1 MVERYRF
8 RTGSASHTHQ
18 GFLSCRNGDLEV
30 SIPSAEVHNVLFR
43 QFRPVAHD
51 AKTLR
56 RMSLPVAWQVRL
68 ARLLDTG
75 VISHVY
81 YSARIGVKDGVELRL
96 PEAQAAERPAQLRRL
111 GIHWGSSTGCKLRL
125 GCFGRADS
133 TGLWYKLSI
142 CHLLL
147 FSSPS
152 AQQPVE
158 CSQQNTRQLSLLSLP
173 GQSFVSQLLQEKMAV
188 VRITPAAGY
197 CRVDIGTHQRS
208 PEGVP
213 QLLRAAEHALEDTLG
228 ISLLK

>member
-1 MVERYRF
+1 MVKRYRL
-8 RTGSASHTHQ
+8 RTGSGSHTHQ
-18 GFLSCRNGDLEV
+18 GFLSCRNDGLEV

-56 RMSLPVAWQVRL
+56 RMSLPAAWQARL

-81 YSARIGVKDGVELRL
+81 YSARIGVKGGVELRL

-111 GIHWGSSTGCKLRL
+111 SIHWNRSTDCKLQL

-133 TGLWYKLSI
+133 TGLWHKLSI

-147 FSSPS
+147 FNSPS

-173 GQSFVSQLLQEKMAV
+173 GQSFVSQLLREKVAV
-188 VRITPAAGY
+188 VRITPVAGY
-197 CRVDIGTHQRS
+197 CQVDIGTRQRS
-208 PEGVP
+208 PEGAP
-213 QLLRAAEHALEDTLG
+213 RLLRATEHALEGTLG
-228 ISLLK
+228 ITLLK